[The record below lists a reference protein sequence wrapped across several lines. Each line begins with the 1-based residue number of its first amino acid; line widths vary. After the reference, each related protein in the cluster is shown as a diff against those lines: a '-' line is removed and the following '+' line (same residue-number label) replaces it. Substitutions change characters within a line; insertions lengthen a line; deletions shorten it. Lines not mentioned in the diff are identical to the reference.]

1 MNKGVTLLK
10 ELQSSVS
17 LLIEETDISFDDL
30 KSNSK
35 FLIHLFDK
43 IPDYRS
49 RSLVDYSLSSLLV
62 ISLVL
67 IMKGEF
73 KSFHYASSYVEV
85 YKNDF
90 AKMGLI
96 KDDKVPSHD
105 TFRRMFML
113 VDAREIKKAIVNNLD
128 KLLKTILDNYN
139 LGREKEL
146 VSIEERSSGARGEA

>member
-17 LLIEETDISFDDL
+17 LLIEEADISFDDL
-30 KSNSK
+30 KCNSR

-49 RSLVDYSLSSLLV
+49 RCLVDYSLSSLLV

-73 KSFHYASSYVEV
+73 KSFHYASHYVEV
-85 YKNDF
+85 YKSDF

-128 KLLKTILDNYN
+128 KLLKAILDNYN
-139 LGREKEL
+139 LGRGKEL
-146 VSIEERSSGARGEA
+146 VS

>member
-17 LLIEETDISFDDL
+17 LLIEETNISFDDL
-30 KSNSK
+30 KCNSK

-49 RSLVDYSLSSLLV
+49 KSLIDYSLSNLLM
-62 ISLVL
+62 ISLIL

-73 KSFHYASSYVEV
+73 KSFHYASHYVEV

-90 AKMGLI
+90 TKMGLI

-113 VDAREIKKAIVNNLD
+113 VDAKEIKKVIINNVSVNKSHID
-128 KLLKTILDNYN
+128 F
-139 LGREKEL
+139 
-146 VSIEERSSGARGEA
+146 